1 MPGPYPFSQ
10 IFAADPNNSQNVAK
24 GGEIL
29 LFTPDDESKTPLV
42 LTTLSGGPLANPVAL
57 NANGFGPAFI
67 HETLDQVAW
76 EGGGFNGT
84 FESYRGMKD
93 AADQSAAAALAS
105 QDAALTAADT
115 AATTVGEALA
125 GAVADADAAK
135 VAAQA
140 AAALVGAPAGA
151 AVLAAIGPGG
161 AAEAALNAAFV
172 PQSTDRVH
180 VGDGA
185 LESLPN
191 SYDGGP
197 NLTLVAI
204 GKNAMKSVQAA
215 SGSIAIGTNAMSDGE
230 KSFDNIALGSSA
242 LRKVN
247 AAEAEYQ
254 QNNAAGSRNIGVGG
268 NAGHFIEGGYN
279 HVAIGRNAAHCL
291 VNGWGLVA
299 IGAGANI
306 GHAPIGLDGEI
317 MNGAPWGNPGERI
330 YTTVVG
336 SEAANTNLSPT
347 TVAVGGE
354 ALKANKKSHNNS
366 ALGAMALRKLDVNTG
381 NHGGAYSA
389 KGITGTYSQSGNDIT
404 ITIAGH
410 GLQAGD
416 YAYIRLLTGSS
427 ATFANDVVPVVV
439 TTVPTVDAF
448 MFSHPVYHSTL
459 GDALLVARE
468 SQIQQS
474 ANHSNTGVGYAAAI
488 NLETGIGNT
497 AVGTGTLGASQ
508 ATQSTAVGYMALE
521 KASTVTNTVAV
532 GGQTLRDTT
541 GNISNATAVGYNALL
556 KAVDGTTTPSA
567 WTNIAGFG
575 FASSVSGSNQIQLGN
590 ASTTTHVYGTVQNR
604 SDARDK
610 ADIRDTEL
618 GLEFIGLLRPVDYR
632 WDMREDYTEI
642 NADGT
647 TIRHPQDGSQKRTRF
662 HHGLIAQEVRDIAAQ
677 YGVEFGGLQDHSI
690 NGGADVMS
698 IGYDEL
704 IAPLI
709 RSVQEL
715 AERLEELEK

>member
-1 MPGPYPFSQ
+1 MPTFDAGIAFDPYNPSVVAAGAELL
-10 IFAADPNNSQNVAK
+10 IFHPGDTDQVPI
-24 GGEIL
+24 E
-29 LFTPDDESKTPLV
+29 LFDSSGLPLV
-42 LTTLSGGPLANPVAL
+42 NPIITNELGAY
-57 NANGFGPAFI
+57 PAFI
-67 HETLDQVAW
+67 ADTDRVAW
-76 EGGGFNGT
+76 SGGGLSALLT
-84 FESYRGMKD
+84 SYEGIKD
-93 AADQSAAAALAS
+93 VAVEAAGYAQSVVRR
-105 QDAALTAADT
+105 ADE
-115 AATTVGEALA
+115 GEFKGEPGGPGRDGSNILPTEEAIVQ
-125 GAVADADAAK
+125 AV
-135 VAAQA
+135 VM
-140 AAALVGAPAGA
+140 
-151 AVLAAIGPGG
+151 PGG
-161 AAEAALNAAFV
+161 AIEESLNARYVA
-172 PQSTDRVH
+172 QSTDRMR
-180 VGDGA
+180 VGEGA
-185 LESLPN
+185 LSSLPE

-197 NLTLVAI
+197 YMTLVAI
-204 GKNAMKSVQAA
+204 GKDAMAA
-215 SGSIAIGTNAMSDGE
+215 VEAGSGAIAIGTGAMSAGS
-230 KSFDNIALGSSA
+230 KTFDNIALGSSA
-242 LRKVN
+242 LKHVN

-330 YTTVVG
+330 YTTAIG
-336 SEAANTNLSPT
+336 SEAANTNLSPS

-366 ALGAMALRKLDVNTG
+366 ALGAMALRKLDANTG
-381 NHGGAYSA
+381 NHGGSYTA
-389 KGITGTYSQSGNDIT
+389 KGTTGTYSQTGNDIT
-404 ITIAGH
+404 VTVVGH
-410 GLQAGD
+410 GLLAGD
-416 YAYIRLLTGSS
+416 YAYVRLLTGSS

-439 TTVPTVDAF
+439 TAVPTADAF
-448 MFSHPVYHSTL
+448 MFSHPVYRSAL
-459 GDALLVARE
+459 GDALLVAKE

-474 ANHSNTGVGYAAAI
+474 ANHSNTGIGYAAAI
-488 NLETGIGNT
+488 NLETGVGNT

-532 GGQTLRDTT
+532 GGQALRDTT

-575 FASSVSGSNQIQLGN
+575 FESRVSGSNQIQLGN
-590 ASTTTHVYGTVQNR
+590 ASTTTHVYGTIQNR

-618 GLEFIGLLRPVDYR
+618 GLEFIGMLRPVDFR

-642 NADGT
+642 SVDGT
-647 TIRHPQDGSQKRTRF
+647 TIRHPRDGSRKRTRF
-662 HHGLIAQEVRDIAAQ
+662 HHGLIAQEVRDVAAR

-690 NGGADVMS
+690 SGGAEVMS

-704 IAPLI
+704 LAPLI

-715 AERLEELEK
+715 AGRLEELEK